1 MAKAVVTQELVFQ
14 VAESLVAQGV
24 TPTILNV
31 QDGIGGGSYTT
42 VKRYLDQWREAA
54 PKQRRPVELPET
66 AVAKLMNLGCEFW
79 GLLDEQAGQQV
90 EAIRA
95 ATGEEIAA
103 IQAQLDQAE
112 QAIAKLEAERDQA
125 ESRAVEQEQALRE
138 AVQARQAQTEHI
150 AATQAKAEELVARVA
165 DLKGEGVLVAMEQ
178 GTRIGVRH
186 ALRHRQSSIA
196 GSRRGRKA
204 PFATASGIVREYR
217 PCMLI
222 WSWICGDK
230 RATSSMRTSNPSLR
244 SCSRATSM

>member
-112 QAIAKLEAERDQA
+112 QAIARLEAERDQA
-125 ESRAVEQEQALRE
+125 ESRAVEQEHALRE
-138 AVQARQAQTEHI
+138 STRLAQAYPFGGRDPMTAMRGL
-150 AATQAKAEELVARVA
+150 AALLMQRPPKKKKRE
-165 DLKGEGVLVAMEQ
+165 
-178 GTRIGVRH
+178 
-186 ALRHRQSSIA
+186 
-196 GSRRGRKA
+196 RGRDENGLPLWWLFRQPHQEEEEIENEA
-204 PFATASGIVREYR
+204 PALQNVKWWLLEPHDWTEPEPG
-217 PCMLI
+217 
-222 WSWICGDK
+222 
-230 RATSSMRTSNPSLR
+230 
-244 SCSRATSM
+244 